1 MNLEEIRNE
10 LILLRNQISILYSE
24 RKNIDL
30 QIDNFE
36 KEIKNVLKKF
46 PKCYSCDKN
55 KDPKFMFI
63 ATQEDLDNYKDMNDG
78 YNGPEIGEYYC
89 GC

>member
-10 LILLRNQISILYSE
+10 LILLRNQRSILCSE

-55 KDPKFMFI
+55 QDPKFMFI
-63 ATQEDLDNYKDMNDG
+63 TTHEDLDSYKDSNDD
-78 YNGPEIGEYYC
+78 YNMLEIGEYYC